1 MVLRMRNF
9 NIMGVH
15 WKIQFLGGVKKAVYR
30 EEFPK
35 KWELG
40 QFVDLRRAWQKR
52 GGWSWRRF
60 ANPTILYLMH
70 SERWSPIVRHCISST
85 LLDFYFDQESW
96 SIPKILRN
104 LKLLFF
110 SVDHSIVNAKLVIS
124 DVISDVFIE
133 IDMHT

>member
-1 MVLRMRNF
+1 M
-9 NIMGVH
+9 
-15 WKIQFLGGVKKAVYR
+15 VKKAVYR

-40 QFVDLRRAWQKR
+40 QIVDLRRAWQKR
-52 GGWSWRRF
+52 GGWRFWWGGGEGGGNTQYKQCYLYAKLLF
-60 ANPTILYLMH
+60 ANPTIWYLMH